1 MSIRVYRGPHRD
13 TGGPTFGFRTIPWF
27 FFGLG
32 FLGTLVWPF
41 FQLDRKDSLTFFII
55 IFLFIATTAHAFI
68 WWGMAWAATFLV
80 VSLGISFSVLAI
92 NSATGLILG
101 DISYTSR
108 LGFQLLFVPFVTPLI
123 WSSAIYIGIVVSR
136 RISRAVAVSP
146 LTAAF
151 ASTGLLIALDGLF
164 VRAGFHSWLTWIDQP
179 ALYGLSPLRA
189 QIITFGIVL
198 GIMVLTGQ
206 NSKNDRYSTRMPI
219 LAYSWIF
226 VFTIFCA
233 RFLTDNFNNFLFA
246 ILVMGYVII
255 AFVYKTI
262 KGN

>member
-13 TGGPTFGFRTIPWF
+13 TGGPTFGFRTIPWV

-32 FLGTLVWPF
+32 ILGTIFWPIF
-41 FQLDRKDSLTFFII
+41 PLDRKDSLTFFIVF
-55 IFLFIATTAHAFI
+55 FLFIATTAHAFI

-92 NSATGLILG
+92 NSATGFILG

-136 RISRAVAVSP
+136 RISRAVAMSP

-151 ASTGLLIALDGLF
+151 ATTGLLIALDALF
-164 VRAGFHSWLTWIDQP
+164 VKAGFHSWLTWIDKP
-179 ALYGLSPLRA
+179 ALLGLSPIRA
-189 QIITFGIVL
+189 QVITFGIVL
-198 GIMVLTGQ
+198 VIMILTGQ

-219 LAYSWIF
+219 LTYSWIF

-233 RFLTDNFNNFLFA
+233 RFLADNFNNFLLA
-246 ILVMGYVII
+246 ILIMGYVII

>member
-1 MSIRVYRGPHRD
+1 
-13 TGGPTFGFRTIPWF
+13 
-27 FFGLG
+27 
-32 FLGTLVWPF
+32 
-41 FQLDRKDSLTFFII
+41 
-55 IFLFIATTAHAFI
+55 
-68 WWGMAWAATFLV
+68 
-80 VSLGISFSVLAI
+80 LGISFSVLAI
-92 NSATGLILG
+92 NSATGFILG

-136 RISRAVAVSP
+136 RISRAVAMSP

-151 ASTGLLIALDGLF
+151 ATTGLLIALDALF
-164 VRAGFHSWLTWIDQP
+164 VKAGFHSWLTWIDKP
-179 ALYGLSPLRA
+179 ALLGLSPIRA
-189 QIITFGIVL
+189 QVITFGIVL
-198 GIMVLTGQ
+198 VIMILTGQ

-219 LAYSWIF
+219 LTYSWIF

-233 RFLTDNFNNFLFA
+233 RFLADNFNNFLFA
-246 ILVMGYVII
+246 ILIMGYVII